1 MVEEEL
7 NYCLICVSRLWFFS
21 RMVDGGKWEIS
32 KEGSESVGSALG
44 SGVGALGGALEECR
58 VT

>member
-1 MVEEEL
+1 
-7 NYCLICVSRLWFFS
+7 
-21 RMVDGGKWEIS
+21 MVDGRKWEIA

-44 SGVGALGGALEECR
+44 SGVGTLGGALEECR